1 MDTNNPIP
9 KTSFRWLALLG
20 GTVGVHLL
28 VVAALVFVTVLQ
40 VAFDGG
46 QDVFLI
52 AIMCLPA
59 AWSVFILWKFRRF
72 AERVVGIIAAISSL
86 LELSEL
92 TNWFFLPI
100 QHH

>member
-1 MDTNNPIP
+1 MDTNNSVP

-20 GTVGVHLL
+20 GTIGVHLVVIATL
-28 VVAALVFVTVLQ
+28 FLVAALQ
-40 VAFDGG
+40 VAFYGG
-46 QDVFLI
+46 QEVFLI

-86 LELSEL
+86 VELSDMI
-92 TNWFFLPI
+92 NWLFLPI
-100 QHH
+100 QKL

>member
-1 MDTNNPIP
+1 MDTNNPVP
-9 KTSFRWLALLG
+9 KTSLRWLALLG
-20 GTVGVHLL
+20 GTIGVHLL
-28 VVAALVFVTVLQ
+28 VIVAFMLVIVLQ
-40 VAFDGG
+40 VPFHGG

-59 AWSVFILWKFRRF
+59 AWSIFILWKFRRF

-92 TNWFFLPI
+92 TKWFFLPI
-100 QHH
+100 QYH

>member
-1 MDTNNPIP
+1 MDTNNPVP

-20 GTVGVHLL
+20 GTIGIHLL
-28 VVAALVFVTVLQ
+28 VVASLYFMAAWQ
-40 VAFDGG
+40 VAFYGG

-86 LELSEL
+86 LELSDMI
-92 TNWFFLPI
+92 NWLLLPI
-100 QHH
+100 QCH

>member
-1 MDTNNPIP
+1 MDTNNPVP

-20 GTVGVHLL
+20 GTVGVHLFV
-28 VVAALVFVTVLQ
+28 VVAFILMAVLQ
-40 VAFDGG
+40 VTFDGG
-46 QDVFLI
+46 QVVFLI

-72 AERVVGIIAAISSL
+72 AERVVGIIAAVSSL
-86 LELSEL
+86 LELSDM
-92 TNWFFLPI
+92 TNWLFLPI